1 MKEWSSSFL
10 GSSNGQDLASMELML
25 AEVHT
30 QGTDLVEGGCTE
42 DSLHLEGSTD
52 WGSHERILVIT
63 EGVLGYSIDGLSV
76 FHMLDCYYGLV

>member
-1 MKEWSSSFL
+1 
-10 GSSNGQDLASMELML
+10 MELML

-30 QGTDLVEGGCTE
+30 KGTDLVEGGCTKGC
-42 DSLHLEGSTD
+42 LHLEGPTD
-52 WGSHERILVIT
+52 WSSHERILVIT